1 MSQKYSHLTPLTESY
16 ISTRSSRQR
25 PHKRKKSDD
34 DNGENKFIDAR
45 ESRKILKIRQEL
57 AEEEQLLSEPNAAS
71 NSIFSKRTDVN
82 NFTLDVAQSSVDPYE
97 EEDDDDEWEDDA
109 EDQSHEEVHIFRI

>member
-1 MSQKYSHLTPLTESY
+1 MSQKFSHLTPLTESY

-25 PHKRKKSDD
+25 PQKRKKSDD

-45 ESRKILKIRQEL
+45 ESRKILKIRQQL

-71 NSIFSKRTDVN
+71 DSIFSKRTEVN
-82 NFTLDVAQSSVDPYE
+82 NVALNIAQSSIDLYE
-97 EEDDDDEWEDDA
+97 EDDDEWEDDA
-109 EDQSHEEVHIFRI
+109 EDQSHEEVHFFRI